1 MLDDLNLKWE
11 QRLSTILVAL
21 AGSALVFAWFHAWF
35 RRWFALGVPA
45 FVAVIAIYWLMVAK
59 PLAVAGG

>member
-1 MLDDLNLKWE
+1 VSANAFWKTAHV
-11 QRLSTILVAL
+11 LSAAVVVGTGLGI
-21 AGSALVFAWFHAWF
+21 HAWF

-59 PLAVAGG
+59 PLAVPGG